1 MGAQSNILLASTS
14 PVASS
19 AAFPRF
25 ATTHLRAARRAAR
38 QTRLKHSERMGGDM
52 HSRAAEIERQEEE
65 RRARAQ
71 EELARREA
79 ERDRQRRDRRQVLQA
94 ETVHALEDQVRE
106 RDAARQREAHE
117 LAAFASEQARA
128 AQVATDAAEQERRGA
143 RQRQAIFRK
152 DLDLQA
158 ERRRQLRAADAL
170 GMNSTELLLNAH
182 LLQDVVRQR
191 RLAAGDELV
200 AQLAHS
206 PAFEHRQDQRSV

>member
-1 MGAQSNILLASTS
+1 VLPQ
-14 PVASS
+14 V
-19 AAFPRF
+19 
-25 ATTHLRAARRAAR
+25 LRAEREVAR

-79 ERDRQRRDRRQVLQA
+79 ERDRQRRDRRQMLQA
-94 ETVHALEDQVRE
+94 ETAHALEDQVRE
-106 RDAARQREAHE
+106 RDAARQREAQE
-117 LAAFASEQARA
+117 LAAFASEQARVAQA
-128 AQVATDAAEQERRGA
+128 AAEAAEQERRRA
-143 RQRQAIFRK
+143 RQRRAVFRQ

-170 GMNSTELLLNAH
+170 GMNGTELRLNAH

-191 RLAAGDELV
+191 RVAAGDELV

-206 PAFEHRQDQRSV
+206 PAFEPGQDERSV